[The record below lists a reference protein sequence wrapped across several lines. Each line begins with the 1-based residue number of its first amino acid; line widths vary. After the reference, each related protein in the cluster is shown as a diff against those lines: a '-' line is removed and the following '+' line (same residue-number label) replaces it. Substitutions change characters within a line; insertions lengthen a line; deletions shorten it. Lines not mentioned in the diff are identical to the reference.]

1 MYDQLFPYQP
11 DALPRRPQLEER
23 LLKPHELSEIL
34 QVHEV
39 TLRRWAASGR
49 IPSLK
54 IGGIRRYRLGDVLAS
69 LEGGEL

>member
-1 MYDQLFPYQP
+1 MRDTLLTDSGAAKRQEPHEQ
-11 DALPRRPQLEER
+11 R
-23 LLKPHELSEIL
+23 LLKPHEISEIL